1 MMTVAETKQLRS
13 GLYFLPYGETILS
26 QENYISQFRVSGLA
40 TTVQENGYKSLTPM
54 IPEIFA
60 PSLGPI
66 LPEIYGVRNLRKEPL
81 KSSYLPSHS
90 AAYYLE

>member
-40 TTVQENGYKSLTPM
+40 TTVQENGYKSLRPM

-81 KSSYLPSHS
+81 KSPYLPIHS